1 MRGRRRDYLVG
12 DLVDGGRGGGGG
24 GGRALFNELEIY
36 RSLSAVRARAAVRS
50 LIWKGETV
58 AAASGQVDYKSLSTG
73 LQ

>member
-12 DLVDGGRGGGGG
+12 DLVDGGRGGGG
-24 GGRALFNELEIY
+24 RALFNELEIY
-36 RSLSAVRARAAVRS
+36 RSLSVVRARAAVRS

-58 AAASGQVDYKSLSTG
+58 AAASGQVHYKSLSTG